1 MWVSSYLFLGHPF
14 ILHYNPTLIR
24 FKVRLLESFSSFEVL
39 LIRLQSPLCKARI
52 LKILESFFYYF
63 WDTWLDFF
71 YVQYIGGV
79 VEGIWTPSTSLECN
93 KNLQNEHDLP
103 SKNGKFSL
111 NMVFFGIFWT
121 PFFSKGAHQI
131 FLVLMIFC

>member
-1 MWVSSYLFLGHPF
+1 MWVSSYSFLGHPF

-24 FKVRLLESFSSFEVL
+24 FKVRWLEHFSSFEVL

-52 LKILESFFYYF
+52 LKILGFFLIIF
-63 WDTWLDFF
+63 GTPGWIFF